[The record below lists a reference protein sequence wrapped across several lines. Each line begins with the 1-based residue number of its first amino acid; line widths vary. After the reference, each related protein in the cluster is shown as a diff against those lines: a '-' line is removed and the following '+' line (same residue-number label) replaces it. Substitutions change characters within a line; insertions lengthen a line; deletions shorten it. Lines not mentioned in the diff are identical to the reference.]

1 MLAAFS
7 MTIDPDGAMHDWVD
21 LPEGWSLARVPTQEL
36 IHLVGPHVY
45 QQALID
51 LCRRQRPEILVTHP
65 PYDWLDPPTA
75 ACIRDAGTRLVGYAF
90 DDEIFAS
97 QYGMNVRSEIA
108 QIYDKYVTTR
118 EVRWAT
124 RPLPPLP
131 EQQREFDVVLVG
143 RAYQRRRDLVQ
154 ALRDAGIRVET
165 RGLGWPESF
174 VSRAQMLD
182 LYARAAIVLTT
193 ADWESRA
200 VPMVKHRLLD
210 TAMLGAFQIAQEAPD
225 LRGYFDENQV
235 PSFAN
240 SDELIG
246 KVKLLLQE
254 DCRPM
259 ARAARQRALR
269 EHTWTHRFPELI
281 AGLELQKR
289 NERSFRD
296 DRERQG
302 EGGVFASLVTA
313 LASRAE
319 AEGRMGAAEALWRE
333 VGDDA
338 GLGRCLRDLGRHAE
352 AVEHLRRAATATGPT
367 CAGSIYASLPSHA
380 SGSGLG
386 RLGLLPPAAEPTM
399 LWVAS
404 LVELDRIDEAA
415 QVLDSLDGALA
426 RAVKATLSFGDR
438 AELEPLR
445 QALARLK

>member
-21 LPEGWSLARVPTQEL
+21 LPEGWSLVRVPTQEL
-36 IHLVGPHVY
+36 IHLVGPRVY
-45 QQALID
+45 QEALID
-51 LCRRQRPEILVTHP
+51 LCERQRPEILVTHP
-65 PYDWLDPPTA
+65 PYDWLDLPTA
-75 ACIRDAGTRLVGYAF
+75 GRIRDAGTRLVGYAF

-97 QYGMNVRSEIA
+97 EYGMNVRSEIA

-131 EQQREFDVVLVG
+131 EERREFDVVLVG

-154 ALRDAGIRVET
+154 ALRDAGVRVET
-165 RGLGWPESF
+165 RGLGWPEGF
-174 VSRAQMLD
+174 ASRAQMLD

-210 TAMLGAFQIAQEAPD
+210 TAMLGAFQIAQAAPD

-235 PSFAN
+235 PSFAS

-246 KVKLLLQE
+246 KVKQLLGE
-254 DCRPM
+254 DCRPR
-259 ARAARQRALR
+259 ARAARQRALD
-269 EHTWTHRFPELI
+269 EHTWTRRFPELI
-281 AGLELQKR
+281 AGLEPQVR
-289 NERSFRD
+289 NESSFC
-296 DRERQG
+296 EKA
-302 EGGVFASLVTA
+302 GGILASLVTA

-319 AEGRMGAAEALWRE
+319 AEGRIGAAEALWRE
-333 VGDDA
+333 VGDDG

-352 AVEHLRRAATATGPT
+352 AVEHLRRAATAKGPT
-367 CAGSIYASLPSHA
+367 CAGSIYASLPPHA
-380 SGSGLG
+380 TGSGLG

-415 QVLDSLDGALA
+415 HVLDGLDGALA
-426 RAVKATLSFGDR
+426 RAVKSTLSFGDR